1 MKIYCRASEYEL
13 QFKLLKMKVD
23 NMKNKFVS
31 LVLKIYKKFFRKNL
45 QPPKTP
51 SEKVDLQHKIEP
63 QNQKKQKENQVEI
76 IFLET
81 VRDEVNVSEEKII
94 LQDVGENVDI
104 FSVENYEQVSDNRD
118 NETGQES
125 ILKILE
131 PEETSITFFE

>member
-1 MKIYCRASEYEL
+1 
-13 QFKLLKMKVD
+13 
-23 NMKNKFVS
+23 MKNKFVS